1 MINID
6 FDWLTRQLL
15 CPKPRQLH
23 DADLRYGYVVT
34 RTWPLLSLPF
44 APDGF
49 DIISKAAFHCGDRV
63 TRVVLA
69 QYSEVKTVTREM
81 RSWLPLDL
89 DDAFYDRQDP
99 DQGIEFDT
107 IVSRRRFV
115 PRNVAQAWLDEISA
129 LVDQAPQEDH
139 MCDGSR
145 YMVVIRKGGFVRSGS
160 FYLRYAPDVQ
170 ALLRNIEWQDVRE
183 LDSTD

>member
-6 FDWLTRQLL
+6 FDWLTRELL
-15 CPKPRQLH
+15 CPKPKRPH
-23 DADLRYGYVVT
+23 DADLRYGYVAT
-34 RTWPLLSLPF
+34 RTWPLLSFPF

-49 DIISKAAFHCGDRV
+49 DIISRGAFHGGDRV

-69 QYSEVKTVTREM
+69 RYSEVKTVTREG

-89 DDAFYDRQDP
+89 DDGFYDRHDP
-99 DQGIEFDT
+99 DQGLEFDT
-107 IVSRRRFV
+107 LVSRRRFV
-115 PRNVAQAWLDEISA
+115 TRALARMWLNEILA
-129 LVDQAPQEDH
+129 LVDQEPQEDH

-145 YMVVIRKGGFVRSGS
+145 YMVVFRKGGLVRSGS

-170 ALLRNIEWQDVRE
+170 AILRNIEWQDMRE
-183 LDSTD
+183 LDSLN